1 MIRSATLALVFAVG
15 SAWAADG
22 PDSANVRGESTT
34 TRKRLAEAEQKIRA
48 GQTAD
53 ALDELLRIAD
63 DSGDDLV
70 TADGK
75 QFSSARHYVHRFL
88 ATLPDAA
95 LKRYRDRVEEPAS
108 RLLARGRERRDP
120 ELLRQLLD
128 RYSVSRPAEDSI
140 LLLAELAFE
149 RGEFGMAER
158 YWRKLLPDSEGKYPA
173 PRAKPADVAARILA
187 ATILRGDR
195 HAAGAMLEAFE
206 KRYPGAEGRVAG
218 RTGPYLET
226 LTALAN
232 ARPAEQRIEA
242 GGDWSALGGSPSR
255 DGRVGGTL
263 PKHWPSRPTWTTPI
277 PRAVPGW
284 RGLAGRPPSVGP
296 VRSLAFHPVFL
307 NGTAYIA
314 DTGRVFAVDP
324 QTGAMRLAFD
334 PTRIALPRVPASAL
348 GVPSPV
354 DADYTLAAADGL
366 LVLRVGEPMNF
377 PAAEDGDAPNP
388 RPSVLV
394 ALAPPAGAAP
404 ATILWQRFPPVPDG
418 VPASW
423 EGAPVIADGELYA
436 AFVRSDAGRTIHAIA
451 CYRGEAD
458 RPAWIV
464 DVCETGAAE
473 PRTRHELLTLAGR
486 NLVFCSQSGVVAAVN
501 ARTGKPAW
509 AYRYPRIRRFPADG
523 RHRDLSPPVAADGRV
538 FVAPNDADYLF
549 AFDAESGALLW
560 SDGPIL
566 FDHLIGAANG
576 KVVAAIAGPQRG
588 LRAYDAAN
596 GSCDFPRGWRNH
608 DDPFLPTFGRGLLAD
623 DHILWPTAAAL
634 YCLRLADGTVAAQPV
649 RGPHG
654 NLAFANGTLLV
665 AAPNEL
671 RGYVLDSVPK
681 EPPTPPP
688 VLLGKAEPLP
698 AGQPAAARS
707 FEPLPPALGSSTKLE
722 RISAKSPVPTVNLE
736 TPHVVDGV
744 VRLIRRAGTAVECV
758 DANGGSIRLPM
769 DDASDARWFEK
780 RVLLFNESAISF
792 VDPVSGQSL
801 WSRDIADI
809 RAVAPLPAGVL
820 VQSGGHT
827 LVALHRATGA
837 TAWVLNAKNER
848 RELVYAIESMP
859 AFVRLACFGDRIV
872 AQRSDGTRWLLDTR
886 YGAHLREDPTIDRPW
901 RGPPAALDGDAIAL
915 VDGPNRIARLR
926 SDGRVEWTA
935 MLGSESS
942 LTGEPAEV
950 RKLDQRLFVIVRRN
964 HGSEIECLDP
974 RDGERAW
981 VAPILVTGTPVEA
994 DALALDRRH
1003 LLVATRELLVAF
1015 RRDTGRAAWSR
1026 PLDPPARWRV
1036 AAVRDRLLVYAAEAV
1051 AREPV
1056 DPLRSFAR
1064 FPHPRRLVGLAGTAW
1079 HGSLDRVVPIRLV
1092 DPVTGDVQQRLEL
1105 RATGAAAVSFD
1116 PEAVHMAAGGE
1127 LHRFTR

>member
-1 MIRSATLALVFAVG
+1 MRSVALALAFAVG
-15 SAWAADG
+15 SAFAADV

-53 ALDELLRIAD
+53 ALEELLRIAD
-63 DSGDDLV
+63 DAGDDLV

-128 RYSVSRPAEDSI
+128 RYAVSRPAEDAI

-149 RGEFGMAER
+149 RGEFGVAER
-158 YWRKLLPDSEGKYPA
+158 YWRKLLPDSEAKYPA
-173 PRAKPADVAARILA
+173 PRAKPADIEARILA

-195 HAAGAMLEAFE
+195 HASGAMLESFE

-232 ARPAEQRIEA
+232 ARPSEQRIEA
-242 GGDWSALGGSPSR
+242 GGDWSTLGGSPSR

-296 VRSLAFHPVFL
+296 VRSLAFHPVVL

-314 DTGRVFAVDP
+314 DAGRVFAVDP
-324 QTGAMRLAFD
+324 QTGATRLTFD

-354 DADYTLAAADGL
+354 DADYTLAAAEGL
-366 LVLRVGEPMNF
+366 LVLRVGEPMIF

-404 ATILWQRFPPVPDG
+404 ATIRWQRFPPVPDG

-509 AYRYPRIRRFPADG
+509 AYRYPRIRRYPADG

-538 FVAPNDADYLF
+538 FVAPNDADHLF
-549 AFDAESGALLW
+549 AFNAESGALLW
-560 SDGPIL
+560 SDGPIM

-588 LRAYDAAN
+588 VRAYDAAT

-671 RGYVLDSVPK
+671 RGYVVDSDSK
-681 EPPTPPP
+681 EPATPAT

-698 AGQPAAARS
+698 AAKPLAAPPIG
-707 FEPLPPALGSSTKLE
+707 PLPPAIATPAKLE
-722 RISAKSPVPTVNLE
+722 RVTAKAVGPSLNLGE
-736 TPHVVDGV
+736 PHAVDGV
-744 VRLIRRAGTAVECV
+744 VRMIRRTGSAVETV
-758 DANGGSIRLPM
+758 DAQGGTVPLP
-769 DDASDARWFEK
+769 DGDATRAVWLDRH
-780 RVLLFNESAISF
+780 VLLHGESRLSL
-792 VDPVSGQSL
+792 VDPITGRRI
-801 WSRDIADI
+801 WTRDLADI
-809 RAVAPLPAGVL
+809 RTVLPLSTGVL
-820 VQSGGHT
+820 VQSGDFQ
-827 LVALHRATGA
+827 LVALHGSTGA
-837 TAWVLNAKNER
+837 VAWVLNARNEH
-848 RELVYAIESMP
+848 RELPYAIESSP
-859 AFVRLACFGDRIV
+859 RFVSLASFGDRVV

-886 YGAHLREDPTIDRPW
+886 YGARLREDPTIDRPW

-926 SDGRVEWTA
+926 TNGRVDWTA
-935 MLGSESS
+935 VLGSESS

-974 RDGERAW
+974 RDGARAW
-981 VAPILVTGTPVEA
+981 VAPILVTGTSVEA
-994 DALALDRRH
+994 DAFALDRRH

-1036 AAVRDRLLVYAAEAV
+1036 AAVRDRLLVYAADAV
-1051 AREPV
+1051 AREPI

-1079 HGSLDRVVPIRLV
+1079 DGAIDRFVPIRLV

-1105 RATGAAAVSFD
+1105 RATGAAAVSLEPD
-1116 PEAVHMAAGGE
+1116 AIHLAAGGE
-1127 LHRFTR
+1127 LLRFTR